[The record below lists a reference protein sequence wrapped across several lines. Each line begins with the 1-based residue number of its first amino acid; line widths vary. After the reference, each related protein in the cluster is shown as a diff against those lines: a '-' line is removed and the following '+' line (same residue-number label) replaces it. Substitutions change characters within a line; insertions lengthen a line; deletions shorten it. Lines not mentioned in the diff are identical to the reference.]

1 MVKIHDI
8 SLKINKDTIV
18 YPGNE
23 KVSIFQFSSIPNKS
37 VNESWIKFGCH
48 TGTHVDSPRHI
59 RNEGYFADKLPLESF
74 YGKCKV
80 FDLTYITSAIYRKD
94 LEKFSINQDDII
106 LLKTENSIKGYQDFR
121 KDFIHIKFN
130 AAKYLVQKKIKTL
143 GVDYLSVKKFGND
156 DEVHE
161 IIIDNM
167 TLFEGLDLSKI
178 ESGEY
183 LFIGLPLKI
192 ESDGAPA
199 RVILIEN

>member
-23 KVSIFQFSSIPNKS
+23 KVSIFQFFSIPNKS

-80 FDLTYITSAIYRKD
+80 FDLTNITSAIYRKD
-94 LEKFSINQDDII
+94 LEKFSINQEDII
-106 LLKTENSIKGYQDFR
+106 LLKTENSIKGYQEFR
-121 KDFIHIKFN
+121 KDFIHIKLN
-130 AAKYLVQKKIKTL
+130 AAEYLVQKKIKTL
-143 GVDYLSVKKFGND
+143 GVDYLSVKKFGDD

-199 RVILIEN
+199 RVILLEN